1 MDVTA
6 RQLVEAKAV
15 THRIAQPCRTDAQ
28 LIFSGLLDLGQ
39 ILHSCER
46 CKNAIYIALIQ
57 TQHLADLRHAQ
68 RLLLDEAVEHIQGF
82 LYTFYFDLGFFFA
95 VVFHGS
101 SCILRGQSHT
111 PGPQPGGCRNCP
123 FRPPL
128 SIISR
133 CFANC
138 QEEFLQSRC
147 IPALPT
153 TSFKKTLHS
162 LT

>member
-6 RQLVEAKAV
+6 RQLVEAKAI
-15 THRIAQPCRTDAQ
+15 THCSAQPCTPNTQ
-28 LIFSGLLDLGQ
+28 LILAGLLDLGQ

-46 CKNAIYIALIQ
+46 RKNIVYIALIQ

-82 LYTFYFDLGFFFA
+82 LHTSYFDLGFFFT

-133 CFANC
+133 CFADC
-138 QEEFLQSRC
+138 QVKFHCSQY
-147 IPALPT
+147 IPVYPAT
-153 TSFKKTLHS
+153 RFKKTLHFR
-162 LT
+162 T